1 MKRFVTNYLPLWL
14 IFSLLFFPSHAAENY
29 KNIT

>member
-1 MKRFVTNYLPLWL
+1 MKQFAANYLPLWL
-14 IFSLLFFPSHAAENY
+14 IFSLLFSPSHAAENY